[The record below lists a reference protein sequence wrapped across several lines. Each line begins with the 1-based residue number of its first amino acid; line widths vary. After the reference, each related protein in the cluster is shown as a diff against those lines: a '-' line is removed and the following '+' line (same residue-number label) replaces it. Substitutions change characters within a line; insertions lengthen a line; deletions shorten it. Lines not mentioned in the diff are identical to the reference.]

1 MLGSRWR
8 KDDFGKVTWQRLK
21 IQLFQKSICMSY
33 TPYAC
38 MFDLPVITRLVY
50 RPKGTVQEKHGVK
63 RHETEDVC
71 VSFPRRG
78 GIYFCAHWPIKVVA
92 IKYNKL

>member
-1 MLGSRWR
+1 
-8 KDDFGKVTWQRLK
+8 
-21 IQLFQKSICMSY
+21 MSY

-50 RPKGTVQEKHGVK
+50 RPKGTVKEKH
-63 RHETEDVC
+63 EIEDVC
-71 VSFPRRG
+71 FVSKAWWY
-78 GIYFCAHWPIKVVA
+78 YFCAHWPIKVVA